1 MIDVRRLTVL
11 RTVAEHGSFN
21 RAAAA
26 LLLTPSA
33 VSQQVAAL
41 ERGLGTAVVERST
54 RGVRLT
60 EAGRLLV
67 DAATAISA
75 ELRHAEEQIGRLG
88 AARHRLTLATFTS
101 GGRHLLPGVLSR
113 FAADHPDVELR
124 ILEREPEDS
133 LPMVREGTADLAL
146 AYHFDGPLPVLP
158 GDRSGLDWEPLM
170 DDPLSVVLPE
180 GHRLAGREALDLA
193 ELAEERWVMGCLKTE
208 AFLRRHA
215 AVAGFDL
222 RVAGST
228 TDYFFARSLVAAGVG
243 VSLVPYVALDPVLPG
258 TRTVPVTPPR
268 PARHFGIAR
277 ARRRPHPHADALAG
291 LLREAAQEHRRGRQR
306 PAAGADGGAARR

>member
-1 MIDVRRLTVL
+1 ML

-180 GHRLAGREALDLA
+180 GHRLAGRDTLYLA

-215 AVAGFDL
+215 AVAGFEL

-277 ARRRPHPHADALAG
+277 ARRRPHPHADALAR
-291 LLREAAQEHRRGRQR
+291 LLREAAQQQEQQEQQER
-306 PAAGADGGAARR
+306 PEQ